1 METVIAICTGLGLSA
16 ACGFRVFVPLF
27 LISLL
32 GYNQSL
38 SLSPQFA
45 WMASWPAM
53 LAFGCAT
60 LFEIGAYYIPWL
72 DNFLDTLT
80 SPASVVAGTLVSAS
94 VFVDM
99 DPGLKWSL
107 ALIAGGGS
115 AALTQGTTVLT
126 RVLSTL
132 GTGGM
137 ANPIVSTIEAILS
150 VIFSIMALLFP
161 ILITVGLLG
170 VILFLGVQIKNY
182 RSKDAKNPSG

>member
-1 METVIAICTGLGLSA
+1 METIIAICTGLGLSA

-27 LISLL
+27 LLSVL
-32 GYNQSL
+32 GYHQSL

-53 LAFGCAT
+53 IAFGCAT
-60 LFEIGAYYIPWL
+60 IFEIGAYYIPWL

-126 RVLSTL
+126 RALSTL
-132 GTGGM
+132 GTGGI

-150 VIFSIMALLFP
+150 VIFSIVALLFP
-161 ILITVGLLG
+161 ILITAGLIG
-170 VILFLGVQIKNY
+170 VLIFLGIQLKKYQN
-182 RSKDAKNPSG
+182 RHAKNPSG